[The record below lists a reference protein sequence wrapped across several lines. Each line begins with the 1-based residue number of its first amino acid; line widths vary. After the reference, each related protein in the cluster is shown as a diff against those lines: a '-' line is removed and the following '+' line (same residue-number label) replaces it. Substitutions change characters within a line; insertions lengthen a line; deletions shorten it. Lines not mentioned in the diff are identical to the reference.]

1 MEAPIPWDRLTPVTI
16 ATCRCKLFSI
26 HAGPQQNSAVS
37 GPTSIASCFPGM
49 AVRISKRTLQ
59 KNKIEPA
66 IKLSSH
72 LAQVGCRFEAQ
83 LSMKMNRRRI
93 VGIDASDHDVLTE
106 RHRTREE

>member
-1 MEAPIPWDRLTPVTI
+1 MHD
-16 ATCRCKLFSI
+16 
-26 HAGPQQNSAVS
+26 PQQNSAVS

-106 RHRTREE
+106 RHRTREESFDQCAAHAAIPSIAADMD